1 MRRPTIRARVAV
13 AVAAVASAVLVSA
26 AAPATAAP
34 ILDVNGG
41 KTTTVSDPALGPA
54 LLGAGI
60 LPLPVHPG
68 TLDKLDISTLQLTTT
83 LPITSGT
90 LDQGA
95 LFAGDATHRG
105 GLQFINLLGLRQVT
119 LTDFKVFI
127 DFADPR
133 LEATVNH
140 DPKNKV
146 KLFKIDISGVQFGG
160 NGTDTLELNNNKL
173 VLTAEGAQLLNT
185 RLRTSVFKADSVFGT
200 ANTTFT
206 YTVAPAS

>member
-1 MRRPTIRARVAV
+1 MRGLTIRSRVAV
-13 AVAAVASAVLVSA
+13 AVAAVAGA
-26 AAPATAAP
+26 ALISTATPAAAAP
-34 ILDVNGG
+34 ILNVNGG

-54 LLGAGI
+54 LIGAGI
-60 LPLPVHPG
+60 LPLPVQPA
-68 TLDKLDISTLQLTTT
+68 TLDKLDINTLQLTTT
-83 LPITSGT
+83 LPVKSGT

-95 LFAGDATHRG
+95 FFAGDATHAG
-105 GLQFINLLGLRQVT
+105 GLQFINLLKFRQVT

-140 DPKNKV
+140 DPKTKV
-146 KLFKIDISGVQFGG
+146 KLFKVDISGVQFGG

-173 VLTAEGAQLLNT
+173 VLTPEGAGLLND
-185 RLRTSVFKADSVFGT
+185 RLKTTVFKADSVFGT

-206 YTVAPAS
+206 YTVAP

>member
-1 MRRPTIRARVAV
+1 MRGLTIRRRVVV
-13 AVAAVASAVLVSA
+13 AVAAVAGA
-26 AAPATAAP
+26 ALISTATPAAAAP
-34 ILDVNGG
+34 ILNVNGG

-54 LLGAGI
+54 LIGAGI

-68 TLDKLDISTLQLTTT
+68 TLDKLDLNTLQLTTT
-83 LPITSGT
+83 LPVRSGT

-95 LFAGDATHRG
+95 FFAGDATHAG
-105 GLQFINLLGLRQVT
+105 GLQFINLLKFRQVT
-119 LTDFKVFI
+119 VSDFKVFI

-140 DPKNKV
+140 DPKTKV
-146 KLFKIDISGVQFGG
+146 KLFKVDISGVQFGG

-173 VLTAEGAQLLNT
+173 VLTPEGAALLND
-185 RLRTSVFKADSVFGT
+185 RLKTDVFKADSVFGT

-206 YTVAPAS
+206 YTVAP